1 MLSAAFALA
10 SHIGPLYRY
19 TQRAL
24 HVRTGLTRRRLSK
37 TNDMFPV
44 RYMPMYVYRQQPVGL
59 ITTTCRAPLPC
70 HRYAELLRRRSWL
83 TDARAVGP
91 PSPASGTWGSTS
103 APSLLG
109 RSW

>member
-44 RYMPMYVYRQQPVGL
+44 RYMPMYVCRQGSVGL
-59 ITTTCRAPLPC
+59 ITTTEPRPVIDTRSFC
-70 HRYAELLRRRSWL
+70 AEG
-83 TDARAVGP
+83 AG
-91 PSPASGTWGSTS
+91 
-103 APSLLG
+103 
-109 RSW
+109 